1 MKSSL
6 FLLLTVFVSFQCIVQ
21 CLADERGPA
30 YDVEEYGTNGI
41 VKAKVALYM
50 ESLCP
55 GCHQFIKH
63 QLYPV
68 FMKYSNYIQ
77 LDLIPFGNARHT
89 KNSDGTWEF
98 KCQHGEPECFGNL
111 YLACATHLLQ
121 ASRPKHLIRY
131 YNCMA
136 SASSFS
142 IEKDVKQCAPVA
154 GVNFRKLQ
162 TCVKSKGPEILA
174 QFGDRTDALEG
185 RKFVPTIVIDDEF
198 NIDDQ
203 GEIDDDLLGYLC
215 QRFKGK
221 KPTECN
227 NKAAQVSSRKHHTR
241 LTLSMRCSV

>member
-1 MKSSL
+1 MCCKNSLISLSSKI
-6 FLLLTVFVSFQCIVQ
+6 VSFFFSFTFQ
-21 CLADERGPA
+21 
-30 YDVEEYGTNGI
+30 I

-174 QFGDRTDALEG
+174 QF
-185 RKFVPTIVIDDEF
+185 KP
-198 NIDDQ
+198 
-203 GEIDDDLLGYLC
+203 C
-215 QRFKGK
+215 QKSLMSLYN
-221 KPTECN
+221 C
-227 NKAAQVSSRKHHTR
+227 
-241 LTLSMRCSV
+241 